1 LKYIPTTCTP
11 TIDVTLDWNNFVA
24 FYELVISCEEVDN
37 YAIEHYPDLTY
48 FLKSWS
54 SYRKHRF
61 VPLVGPERTQPNIW
75 RLGPRGEG
83 LK

>member
-1 LKYIPTTCTP
+1 MET
-11 TIDVTLDWNNFVA
+11 FVA
-24 FYELVISCEEVDN
+24 FYELVISCEEVES
-37 YAIEHYPDLTY
+37 YVIEHYPYLTY

-54 SYRKHRF
+54 SYRKYRF
-61 VPLVGPERTQPNIW
+61 VPPIEPKWTPPSVW